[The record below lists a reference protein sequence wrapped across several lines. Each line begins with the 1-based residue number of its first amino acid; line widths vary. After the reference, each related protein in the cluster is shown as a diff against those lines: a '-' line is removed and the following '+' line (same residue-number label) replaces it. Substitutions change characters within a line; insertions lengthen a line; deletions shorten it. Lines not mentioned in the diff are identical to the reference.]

1 MRVPSEEELA
11 AIAAAYVAV
20 TAVPDTAAQAPPPS
34 RWRLAGRLP
43 GIDEQRLRFVAS
55 TTVSRWNA
63 AGRLDG

>member
-1 MRVPSEEELA
+1 MRVPSEDELA

-20 TAVPDTAAQAPPPS
+20 TAVPDTAAQAPAPS

-43 GIDEQRLRFVAS
+43 EIDEQRLRFVAAAA
-55 TTVSRWNA
+55 SRWNA